1 MAAKG
6 DFAVLEVF
14 LSCCAEPLFDGDFSG
29 LFRFSLE
36 NVDGVIISL
45 RARQD
50 WHEIYFCAL
59 LAAFLVN
66 FRRFASFD
74 LLLNQQE
81 ACCQPILRRHR
92 QQQTLGRK

>member
-50 WHEIYFCAL
+50 WHEIYFLCSSGC
-59 LAAFLVN
+59 LVGQ
-66 FRRFASFD
+66 FSSF
-74 LLLNQQE
+74 
-81 ACCQPILRRHR
+81 CFF
-92 QQQTLGRK
+92 